1 MTKQEAWEYVI
12 AKELN
17 VQYLDMPHRVK
28 VSNRSEDS
36 SAFGFF
42 EGIGDDI
49 IDAVQDFRRMVMAE
63 RDRFQASRTARIR
76 GLEAIHS
83 LPNPLDAISPNVRS
97 VQ

>member
-12 AKELN
+12 AKELD
-17 VQYLDMPHRVK
+17 VQYLDMLHRVK
-28 VSNRSEDS
+28 VSNRSEGS

-63 RDRFQASRTARIR
+63 RDRFQALMTDRIR

-83 LPNPLDAISPNVRS
+83 LPNPATAS
-97 VQ
+97 VKEETS